1 MKFRNRLILLMII
14 ISLTCS
20 TAFSQS
26 SGNPTQRSF
35 FIARD
40 NNRITFFKLHLKL
53 SRIKPGSIVKLSE
66 RQIFMPADANSQA
79 IALLNDIYLQ
89 TGNDSLMT
97 NIGYAVCL
105 NPETPINEH
114 LLRFNPGVQLIL
126 FDTQR
131 NFDNRQDW
139 ARAKSVFARLNCR
152 ELQNAL
158 TIFWELP
165 SDLPSKDSFSGL
177 EIPYVV
183 QASSPRIAE
192 KLVPELISEFKHQ
205 PETSRIRQEI
215 KRRFGAEQAQHL
227 YNIARY
233 KGPIVTDRPYEYIVV
248 FRVW

>member
-1 MKFRNRLILLMII
+1 MKFRNRLILLPII

-20 TAFSQS
+20 AAFSQS
-26 SGNPTQRSF
+26 SANPTQRGF

-40 NNRITFFKLHLKL
+40 NSRITFFKLHLKL
-53 SRIKPGSIVKLSE
+53 SRIAPGSIVKLSE

-79 IALLNDIYLQ
+79 IALLHDIYLQ
-89 TGNDSLMT
+89 TGHDSLMT

-114 LLRFNPGVQLIL
+114 LLRLNPGVQLIL

-139 ARAKSVFARLNCR
+139 ARAKSVFARLNRR
-152 ELQNAL
+152 EIQRAL
-158 TIFWELP
+158 TIFWDLP
-165 SDLPSKDSFSGL
+165 SDLPSEDSFSGL

-183 QASSPRIAE
+183 EASSLRIAE

-205 PETSRIRQEI
+205 PETSKIRQEI
-215 KRRFGAEQAQHL
+215 KKRFGAEQAQHL
-227 YNIARY
+227 YNIAPY
-233 KGPIVTDRPYEYIVV
+233 KGPFETDIKYKYLVA

>member
-1 MKFRNRLILLMII
+1 MKFRNRLILLAII

-26 SGNPTQRSF
+26 GGNPTQRSF

-53 SRIKPGSIVKLSE
+53 SRIEPGSIVKLSE

-89 TGNDSLMT
+89 TGHDSLMT

-105 NPETPINEH
+105 NSETPINEH

-131 NFDNRQDW
+131 SFDNRQDW
-139 ARAKSVFARLNCR
+139 ARAKSVFARLDRR
-152 ELQNAL
+152 EIQNTL

-165 SDLPSKDSFSGL
+165 PKDSFSGL
-177 EIPYVV
+177 EIPYVI

-215 KRRFGAEQAQHL
+215 KKRFGAEQAQKL
-227 YNIARY
+227 FYIALY
-233 KGPIVTDRPYEYIVV
+233 KGPIVTERQYEYIVV